1 MSISPKSLELLN
13 DKEDCLENVIKSINI
28 GKTLEEVFDMYPIS
42 TSDHLDSVKKVIN
55 KYKERNSQ
63 NGFSQ
68 YVNKRSAFAALAD
81 EKSTFISIGSPFTY
95 SFENFD
101 KESGFYFPD
110 RLEGEK
116 KQ

>member
-1 MSISPKSLELLN
+1 MSISPKSLELSN

-42 TSDHLDSVKKVIN
+42 TSDHLGSIKKVIN
-55 KYKERNSQ
+55 KYKERNLP

-68 YVNKRSAFAALAD
+68 YINKKGAFAALAD
-81 EKSTFISIGSPFTY
+81 EKQTFFSIGSPFTY
-95 SFENFD
+95 SFKNFD
-101 KESGFYFPD
+101 KESGFFFPD